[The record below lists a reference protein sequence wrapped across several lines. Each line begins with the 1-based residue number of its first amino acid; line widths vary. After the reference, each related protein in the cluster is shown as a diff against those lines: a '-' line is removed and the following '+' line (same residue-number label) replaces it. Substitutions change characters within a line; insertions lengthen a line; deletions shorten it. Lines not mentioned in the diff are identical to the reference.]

1 MSKLILHVGTHKTG
15 TTSAQDT
22 LALNRALLERNG
34 VIFPKIG
41 QTNGQ
46 HGLVTDWIKLPKPY
60 HISTSATDAWKML
73 GKDHGKSDR
82 TVLISTEELSRGNPE
97 MRVDMVRLRELCS
110 AFDEVRIICFL
121 RNQAAFIQSIYLQ
134 VVKSGVHLPW
144 NPFFNRAIRERMAT
158 GLYLDY
164 SDLRRYFETG
174 FSPDEIR
181 FFSYE
186 QACREEHGVIGRIL
200 VEAGHEALISLL
212 HNLPNGQSNV
222 SPDPLM
228 TWVASR
234 ILADK
239 PLEPWLIEA
248 GRQVLSENLRPKVK
262 TTVFTKQEHSM
273 LVNAFR
279 ERNLAFEKAEQT
291 IGQLVKIGPFFDGND
306 IFFRNELNQDFWI
319 RLARKLHG
327 RTHSEKQI

>member
-22 LALNRALLERNG
+22 LALNRALLERSG
-34 VIFPKIG
+34 VIYPEIG
-41 QTNGQ
+41 RANGQ

-73 GKDHGKSDR
+73 GKEHGKSDR

-97 MRVDMVRLRELCS
+97 MRVDMTRLRELCS

-144 NPFFNRAIRERMAT
+144 HPFFNRAVRERIAT

-164 SDLRRYFETG
+164 ADLRRFFETG
-174 FSPDEIR
+174 FATDEIR

-186 QACREEHGVIGRIL
+186 QTCGEEHGVIGRIL
-200 VEAGHEALISLL
+200 SESGREALIPSLQK
-212 HNLPNGQSNV
+212 LPNGHSNV

-234 ILADK
+234 ILAEK
-239 PLEPWLIEA
+239 PPEPWLIEA
-248 GRQVLSENLRPKVK
+248 GRKALAENLGRKVK
-262 TTVFTKQEHSM
+262 TTVFTKQEHNV
-273 LVNAFR
+273 LVSSFR
-279 ERNLAFEKAEQT
+279 ERNLEFEKTEQA
-291 IGQLVKIGPFFDGND
+291 IGHHVKIGPFFHTDE
-306 IFFRNELNQDFWI
+306 IFFRNELSQDFWI
-319 RLARKLHG
+319 RLAQKLYG
-327 RTHSEKQI
+327 RTHDA